1 MSLTDSI
8 LSFLVASAEIK
19 TKNQT
24 SLFRTLEAGKVAE
37 FEAVVKQIFASIP
50 YNWFVK
56 NKMAEYE
63 GYYCSV
69 MYAYFYGLGMDVISE
84 DVTSKGRIDLTLK
97 LNNRVF
103 IFEFKTEKNGQS
115 AMEQI
120 KERKY
125 WEKYQDL
132 KQKIYLVGMEFD
144 EQKREL
150 VKYEWEEVN

>member
-1 MSLTDSI
+1 MQ
-8 LSFLVASAEIK
+8 K
-19 TKNQT
+19 TRNQA

-37 FEAVVKQIFASIP
+37 FEGVVKQIFASIP
-50 YNWFVK
+50 YNWFVQ

-69 MYAYFYGLGMDVISE
+69 IYTYFYGLGMDIISE
-84 DVTSKGRIDLTLK
+84 DVTNKGRIDLTLK

-103 IFEFKTEKNGQS
+103 IFEFKTEKNNKG

-125 WEKYQDL
+125 WEKYQD
-132 KQKIYLVGMEFD
+132 
-144 EQKREL
+144 
-150 VKYEWEEVN
+150 